1 MNYIDLENWA
11 SYTSIALRQRHSK
24 MVGLLPAPKQ
34 FRQDQKHTNRTAMI
48 RFSCT
53 L

>member
-1 MNYIDLENWA
+1 
-11 SYTSIALRQRHSK
+11 

-34 FRQDQKHTNRTAMI
+34 FRQDKKHTNRTAMI

-53 L
+53 LCRVSVFHKYLHILNDDIFHSKQC